1 MIGWR
6 LPVGEMVEAI
16 PAAAAELQRESML
29 PAARAIM
36 TTDRYPKLRRASA
49 AGGSIVGTAKGAGM
63 IEPDM
68 ALRSLLALP
77 GGAAHREWRVLSRPP
92 CSPSC

>member
-6 LPVGEMVEAI
+6 LPVGEMAEAV

-68 ALRSLLALP
+68 ALR
-77 GGAAHREWRVLSRPP
+77 
-92 CSPSC
+92 CSPRAPGRSSAPRVACAV